1 MNSPETQSYPQV
13 MAVRNIAECT
23 RRLDALLLAP
33 GFEDRAFNT
42 LPNGE
47 FAEDAWCILI
57 RFLNS
62 VPGNDSVFDKYLRTA
77 RDRFGEARVQIVELT
92 QVNPGAFEK
101 ELSDKIAILPRTVRH
116 FGVDISGMPSY
127 AICMAL
133 KVVRDH
139 RAAERVVVLYTAAT
153 IYSPTLTEYQKLNK
167 RNPEEIE
174 FLPKSMAL
182 EMDKNLI
189 LDSFSGY
196 RSQNAKAC
204 LVVFAGYEAHRS
216 TGVIEAVNPSLL
228 LLLYGNPGD
237 EKLAWRLELSKKLHR
252 KFESN
257 RRTATESISTLQVS
271 DALRVLET
279 YSNYLIDEYD
289 MVISP
294 ICSKMHVVATY
305 LFWEKYGETQLTFPI
320 PIGYNPSRSPRGI
333 GLTYELTIDPRRPI
347 FGEPAESTATPGTV
361 APISKDH

>member
-1 MNSPETQSYPQV
+1 MNIPETRSYPQV
-13 MAVRNIAECT
+13 VAVRSIAECT

-47 FAEDAWCILI
+47 FSEDAWCILI
-57 RFLNS
+57 RFRNS
-62 VPGNDSVFDKYLRTA
+62 VPGNDSVFEKYQQAA
-77 RDRFGEARVQIVELT
+77 RERFAEGHVQIVDLA
-92 QVNPGAFEK
+92 QINPDAFEK
-101 ELSDKIAILPRTVRH
+101 ELSDKIAVLPRAVRH
-116 FGVDISGMPSY
+116 FGIDISGMPSF

-139 RAAERVVVLYTAAT
+139 RPAERVVVLYTAAT
-153 IYSPTLTEYQKLNK
+153 TYSPTLTEYQKLNK
-167 RNPEEIE
+167 RNPEQIGY
-174 FLPKSMAL
+174 LPKSMAL

-196 RSQNAKAC
+196 RSENAKAC

-237 EKLAWRLELSKKLHR
+237 EKLSWRLELSKKLHR

-257 RRTATESISTLQVS
+257 RRTATETISTLQVA
-271 DALRVLET
+271 DALGVLET

-305 LFWEKYGETQLTFPI
+305 LFWEKFGETQLTFPI

-347 FGEPAESTATPGTV
+347 FGEPSESATAPGAVTPTV
-361 APISKDH
+361 KDY

>member
-1 MNSPETQSYPQV
+1 MNSLETQAYPQV
-13 MAVRNIAECT
+13 GVVKDLVDCT

-47 FAEDAWCILI
+47 FAEDAWCILM
-57 RFLNS
+57 RFRNS
-62 VPGNDSVFDKYLRTA
+62 VPGNDEVFDKYLRIA
-77 RDRFGEARVQIVELT
+77 CDKFSKARVQIVELT
-92 QVNPGAFEK
+92 QENPGDFER
-101 ELSDKIAILPRTVRH
+101 ELSDKIAVLPRTVRH
-116 FGVDISGMPSY
+116 FGIDISGMPSY

-139 RAAERVVVLYTAAT
+139 RAAERVVILYTAAT
-153 IYSPTLTEYQKLNK
+153 VYSPTLTEYQKLN
-167 RNPEEIE
+167 RGNPEEIE
-174 FLPKSMAL
+174 FLPKAMAL

-237 EKLAWRLELSKKLHR
+237 AKLSWRLELSKKLHR

-257 RRTATESISTLQVS
+257 RRTATDTVSTLQIEDS
-271 DALRVLET
+271 LRVLET
-279 YSNYLIDEYD
+279 YANYLIDEYD

-333 GLTYELTIDPRRPI
+333 GLTYELTIDPRRPV
-347 FGEPAESTATPGTV
+347 FGEPAAASAESASVSEV
-361 APISKDH
+361 AKDL